1 MKKTP
6 HALTRLFTLLLASL
20 TILSISVAAAGT
32 AGSSSDPLVT
42 LSYLNEKFLPELMTR
57 VDEKLAAR
65 TDTAS
70 KELRAQVDA
79 DIKRLEEKYGSQTS
93 NEGASAGT
101 ADSFAVVTMTNGQV
115 LYGAIGCE
123 VMLRVGTASV
133 ERMEA
138 GRITDGLP
146 AVFAEEKMASGV
158 GLTTDIFVYSDGTL
172 TNLALDGEDIASRS
186 TYRPVQVYAADINND
201 GVIEL
206 PRAVLMAGYKDAA
219 AHDALYMLDW
229 YAYGLGATP
238 EQVSTTYQSV
248 SDAWSLRIDQSWHDR
263 ITAVKSTDGGL
274 SLVSFYEYCG
284 EGQNPIALFNIYC
297 VTGSSREYYAG
308 RSDLIQLGETAQAVY
323 FAKIPDGAQT
333 GTLKMSAEEITA
345 RFSLVKQAWNN

>member
-93 NEGASAGT
+93 NEGASVGT
-101 ADSFAVVTMTNGQV
+101 VDSFAVVTMTNGQV

-133 ERMEA
+133 VSPSSPGLIDSTGGTTLDNGAGLTKNHLYMMTISDRGVKATAATTKLLVRGTYEVNRNKQGCLCIECTGSFFVGRREHGRSGGLAARRAGALSERPLGADLFPRPAARERRTVGA
-138 GRITDGLP
+138 CP
-146 AVFAEEKMASGV
+146 AVFARAA
-158 GLTTDIFVYSDGTL
+158 
-172 TNLALDGEDIASRS
+172 LAAPG
-186 TYRPVQVYAADINND
+186 
-201 GVIEL
+201 
-206 PRAVLMAGYKDAA
+206 AVLLRARGGDRRR
-219 AHDALYMLDW
+219 
-229 YAYGLGATP
+229 TP
-238 EQVSTTYQSV
+238 HH
-248 SDAWSLRIDQSWHDR
+248 LR
-263 ITAVKSTDGGL
+263 L
-274 SLVSFYEYCG
+274 
-284 EGQNPIALFNIYC
+284 
-297 VTGSSREYYAG
+297 
-308 RSDLIQLGETAQAVY
+308 
-323 FAKIPDGAQT
+323 
-333 GTLKMSAEEITA
+333 
-345 RFSLVKQAWNN
+345 

>member
-42 LSYLNEKFLPELMTR
+42 LSYLNEKFLPELMAR

-93 NEGASAGT
+93 GEGEGASAGT

-133 ERMEA
+133 VSPSSP
-138 GRITDGLP
+138 GLIDSTGGTTLDNG
-146 AVFAEEKMASGV
+146 A
-158 GLTTDIFVYSDGTL
+158 GLTK
-172 TNLALDGEDIASRS
+172 N
-186 TYRPVQVYAADINND
+186 
-201 GVIEL
+201 
-206 PRAVLMAGYKDAA
+206 
-219 AHDALYMLDW
+219 HLYMMTISDR
-229 YAYGLGATP
+229 GVKATAA
-238 EQVSTTYQSV
+238 TTKLLVRGTYE
-248 SDAWSLRIDQSWHDR
+248 
-263 ITAVKSTDGGL
+263 VK
-274 SLVSFYEYCG
+274 
-284 EGQNPIALFNIYC
+284 
-297 VTGSSREYYAG
+297 
-308 RSDLIQLGETAQAVY
+308 
-323 FAKIPDGAQT
+323 
-333 GTLKMSAEEITA
+333 
-345 RFSLVKQAWNN
+345 

>member
-65 TDTAS
+65 TDTAT

-93 NEGASAGT
+93 GEGASSGT
-101 ADSFAVVTMTNGQV
+101 ADSFVVVTMTNGQV

-133 ERMEA
+133 VSPSSP
-138 GRITDGLP
+138 GLIDSTGGTTLDNG
-146 AVFAEEKMASGV
+146 A
-158 GLTTDIFVYSDGTL
+158 GLTK
-172 TNLALDGEDIASRS
+172 N
-186 TYRPVQVYAADINND
+186 
-201 GVIEL
+201 
-206 PRAVLMAGYKDAA
+206 
-219 AHDALYMLDW
+219 HLYMMTISDR
-229 YAYGLGATP
+229 GVKATAA
-238 EQVSTTYQSV
+238 TTKLLVRGTYE
-248 SDAWSLRIDQSWHDR
+248 
-263 ITAVKSTDGGL
+263 VK
-274 SLVSFYEYCG
+274 
-284 EGQNPIALFNIYC
+284 
-297 VTGSSREYYAG
+297 
-308 RSDLIQLGETAQAVY
+308 
-323 FAKIPDGAQT
+323 
-333 GTLKMSAEEITA
+333 
-345 RFSLVKQAWNN
+345 

>member
-93 NEGASAGT
+93 NEGTSTGT

-133 ERMEA
+133 VSPSSPGLIDA
-138 GRITDGLP
+138 GQRRRPD
-146 AVFAEEKMASGV
+146 EEPS
-158 GLTTDIFVYSDGTL
+158 LHDDDL
-172 TNLALDGEDIASRS
+172 
-186 TYRPVQVYAADINND
+186 RPRRQGD
-201 GVIEL
+201 
-206 PRAVLMAGYKDAA
+206 
-219 AHDALYMLDW
+219 
-229 YAYGLGATP
+229 
-238 EQVSTTYQSV
+238 
-248 SDAWSLRIDQSWHDR
+248 
-263 ITAVKSTDGGL
+263 
-274 SLVSFYEYCG
+274 
-284 EGQNPIALFNIYC
+284 
-297 VTGSSREYYAG
+297 
-308 RSDLIQLGETAQAVY
+308 RSDDQA
-323 FAKIPDGAQT
+323 
-333 GTLKMSAEEITA
+333 A
-345 RFSLVKQAWNN
+345 RARHL

>member
-93 NEGASAGT
+93 NEGASVGT
-101 ADSFAVVTMTNGQV
+101 VDSFAVVTMTNGQV

-123 VMLRVGTASV
+123 VMLRVGTAS
-133 ERMEA
+133 A
-138 GRITDGLP
+138 SSPGLIDSTGGTTLDNG
-146 AVFAEEKMASGV
+146 A
-158 GLTTDIFVYSDGTL
+158 GLTK
-172 TNLALDGEDIASRS
+172 N
-186 TYRPVQVYAADINND
+186 
-201 GVIEL
+201 
-206 PRAVLMAGYKDAA
+206 
-219 AHDALYMLDW
+219 HLYMMTISDR
-229 YAYGLGATP
+229 GVKATAA
-238 EQVSTTYQSV
+238 TTKLLVRGTYE
-248 SDAWSLRIDQSWHDR
+248 
-263 ITAVKSTDGGL
+263 VK
-274 SLVSFYEYCG
+274 
-284 EGQNPIALFNIYC
+284 
-297 VTGSSREYYAG
+297 
-308 RSDLIQLGETAQAVY
+308 
-323 FAKIPDGAQT
+323 
-333 GTLKMSAEEITA
+333 
-345 RFSLVKQAWNN
+345 